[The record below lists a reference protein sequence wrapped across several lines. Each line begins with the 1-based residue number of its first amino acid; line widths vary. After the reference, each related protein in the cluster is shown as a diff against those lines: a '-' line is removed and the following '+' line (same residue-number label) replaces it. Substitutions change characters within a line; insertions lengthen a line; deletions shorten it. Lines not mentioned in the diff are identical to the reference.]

1 MDMDCCSLGNSLHM
15 LPNGGGLV
23 PLESQKLPMSFAMAA
38 TPNMANAA
46 EFATRL
52 VIREPSERLQGG

>member
-1 MDMDCCSLGNSLHM
+1 M

-52 VIREPSERLQGG
+52 VIRGPSERLQGG